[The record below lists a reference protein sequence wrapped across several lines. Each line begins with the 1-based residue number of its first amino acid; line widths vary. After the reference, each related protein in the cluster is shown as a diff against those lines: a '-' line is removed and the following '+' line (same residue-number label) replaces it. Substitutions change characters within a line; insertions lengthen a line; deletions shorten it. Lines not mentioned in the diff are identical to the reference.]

1 MQLFAKFIFAA
12 VALGMMV
19 PNQALA
25 TGPRVT
31 TSLFSAHHNQ
41 IHAVDFPPFVS
52 SEVVDGGVISEIITE
67 GMKRSNVDAVVTTHP
82 VERMVYY
89 YLLQEKVMAV
99 AGSHFDF
106 TKAQR
111 EQLIFVPVVSLE
123 ERYFYYMPSH
133 PQGLN
138 IENGT
143 NLKGLRYG
151 AHQGEEIERY
161 SKAGAEVVYG
171 RTVTLLKKMQRGEVD
186 FICAPPRSV
195 EWLLNRYMKDE
206 KENVIAMPGDAEAQT
221 FYMVF
226 NRQHPLGEAAAEKFR
241 DALIAMEKDGTLA
254 RITSKH
260 FGDGELGGL
269 FLKRLETIK

>member
-1 MQLFAKFIFAA
+1 MQLFAKIIFAA

-31 TSLFSAHHNQ
+31 TSLFSPHHNQ

-52 SEVVDGGVISEIITE
+52 SEVVDGGVVSEIITTA
-67 GMKRSNVDAVVTTHP
+67 MRRSEIDAVVTTHP

-99 AGSHFDF
+99 AGWHFDF

-111 EQLIFVPVVSLE
+111 EQLIFVPVVSLT
-123 ERYFYYMPSH
+123 ERYFYYKPSH

-138 IENGT
+138 VANAT
-143 NLKGLRYG
+143 DLKGLRYG
-151 AHQGEEIERY
+151 AHQGEETERY

-171 RTVTLLKKMQRGEVD
+171 RTVTLLKKLQRGEVD

-195 EWLLNRYMKDE
+195 EWLLERYMKNE
-206 KENVIAMPGDAEAQT
+206 KQNVIAMPEEAEPDV

-226 NRQHPLGEAAAEKFR
+226 NRQHSLGEQAAEKFR
-241 DALIAMEKDGTLA
+241 AALIAMEKDGTLA

-269 FLKRLETIK
+269 FLKRLEMIK